1 MKRKTKILFI
11 YPSMMLGGSTT
22 ALLSFMNSLD
32 PNCYSVDL
40 QLFRNSGPLLEEI
53 PAYVQLLP
61 EAQLYVGTKGRL
73 MKIWKLVVSGYFL
86 KILWRGI
93 KKKKII
99 SPEILADFSAKM
111 LSRKN
116 EIHYDYAIGFLEG
129 WSDRYLAWN
138 VQADNKY
145 AWLHSTFANITKDPT
160 AEMSWM
166 KCVDRIAFVT
176 DACRD
181 TFINTVPSMKN
192 KAIVIENIT
201 DSDIIQ
207 SRSEAVDKKDEAY
220 QRFLCASSFKII
232 TVCRLQIHTKG
243 LDRIVAAAK
252 ALKQE
257 GKEFLWYII
266 GDGEDEEVLRA
277 LIYEAN
283 VEKQVILVGAKM
295 NPYPYIK
302 ASNVMCMPSR
312 YEGKPLAITESMIL
326 GVPPIVT
333 KYLSA
338 NEQIQ
343 NGVDGIVVA
352 NEDGTII
359 DALLQCMQCPEML
372 QNMREHLLQHEYGN
386 KSYIQTIESKLLS

>member
-32 PNCYSVDL
+32 PNRYSVDL
-40 QLFRNSGPLLEEI
+40 QLFRNRGPLLKEI
-53 PAYVQLLP
+53 PSYVQLLP
-61 EAQLYVGTKGRL
+61 EAQLYVGAKGRL

-93 KKKKII
+93 RHKKVI
-99 SPEILADFSAKM
+99 SPEVLADFSAKM

-116 EIHYDYAIGFLEG
+116 VTHYDYAIGFLEG

-138 VQADNKY
+138 VEADNKY
-145 AWLHSTFANITKDPT
+145 AWLHSTFANITKDPEV
-160 AEMSWM
+160 EMNWM

-181 TFINTVPSMKN
+181 AFVQTVPSMKN
-192 KAIVIENIT
+192 KAIIIQNIT

-207 SRSEAVDKKDEAY
+207 SRSEDIDKQDEAY
-220 QRFLCASSFKII
+220 QRFLSASCFKLI

-266 GDGEDEEVLRA
+266 GDGEDEESLSS
-277 LIYEAN
+277 LICEAN
-283 VEKQVILVGAKM
+283 LEKQVILIGAKM

-326 GVPPIVT
+326 GVPPVVT

-338 NEQIQ
+338 DEQIQ
-343 NGVDGIVVA
+343 NGVEGIVVA

-359 DALLQCMQCPEML
+359 DALLQCMECPEML
-372 QNMREHLLQHEYGN
+372 QNMHEHLLQHEYGN
-386 KSYIQTIESKLLS
+386 KSYIQTIESQLLS